1 MQLVELLGDDFGAPL
16 FTSTGD
22 VRALVD
28 SLQSNTDMLNLDI
41 TQTWFPTVS
50 AQPAANEF
58 VNAWIR
64 WRDQTYAWIKE
75 FRGYWTYLAWNQ
87 YDIAAAKLNDLV
99 TWRHNYEQ
107 VSGRKATG
115 PSPNIPE
122 GAKPVDLEG
131 IIKTVAIVGAVGVVV
146 WVGFKAYLMHKAT
159 RALSPVSVVAPKLTT
174 AGWGR
179 RRYARRR

>member
-1 MQLVELLGDDFGAPL
+1 MQLLELADVDDFGAPL

-28 SLQSNTDMLNLDI
+28 SLQNGVDSLNLDI
-41 TQTWFPTVS
+41 TQSWFPTVS
-50 AQPAANEF
+50 GQPAAAEF
-58 VNAWIR
+58 TNAWIR
-64 WRDQTYAWIKE
+64 WRDQAYAWIKE

-87 YDIAAAKLNDLV
+87 YDIAAAKLNDLL
-99 TWRHNYEQ
+99 TWRRNYEQ

-115 PSPNIPE
+115 PAPNIPE

-131 IIKTVAIVGAVGVVV
+131 IVKTVAIVGAIGVVA
-146 WVGFKAYLMHKAT
+146 WFGFKAYMMHKAS
-159 RALSPVSVVAPKLTT
+159 RVLSPVPAAPKPAAA

-179 RRYARRR
+179 RRYSR